1 MSGFESIIGQEQPIR
16 ILSAY
21 LVKGCI
27 PHAFLFTG
35 IEGIG
40 KRTTATA
47 FAMALNCQERNGSA
61 PDRDGS
67 CRTAAKTAGT
77 VTGPCGQCRSCRK
90 IMSGNHPDMI
100 HISPS
105 GSQIK
110 IAQIRSLIEDLAMK
124 PYEAKFRT
132 VLISEAHC
140 MNPEA
145 GNALLKVL
153 EEPPPRTILLL
164 TAPQVSDLLPTV
176 ISRCQHIRFNP
187 LSEKSLAGMLVQK
200 QRIDP
205 DQAAVFAS
213 MANGSYR
220 RAAAM
225 VDSDWLARRRWLLE
239 AGGLECPASRSSY
252 PIHRQ
257 LAFAEGLLQNR
268 EDILASLEIMKSWY
282 RDLVIFPW
290 APDKVINKD
299 LNARIERASREISIE
314 TLLAGIETIQSAQR
328 AVQSNANLKLTLDTM
343 MLRLAD
349 T

>member
-1 MSGFESIIGQEQPIR
+1 MSGFESIVGQAQPIR

-21 LVKGCI
+21 LGKGAI

-40 KRTTATA
+40 KRTTAMA
-47 FAMALNCQERNGSA
+47 FAMALNCLSGSVMA
-61 PDRDGS
+61 PYGKDNRRPPVKDAVFE
-67 CRTAAKTAGT
+67 TDA
-77 VTGPCGQCRSCRK
+77 CGQCRSCRK
-90 IMSGNHPDMI
+90 IISGNHPDII

-110 IAQIRSLIEDLAMK
+110 IAQIRSLIDDLAMK
-124 PYEAKFRT
+124 PYEATVRT

-140 MNPEA
+140 LNPEA

-176 ISRCQHIRFNP
+176 TSRCQNIRFHP
-187 LSEKSLAGMLVQK
+187 LSEKTLAGMLVQK
-200 QRIDP
+200 HDIEP
-205 DQAAVFAS
+205 EAAAVFAA
-213 MANGSYR
+213 MANGSYT

-225 VDSDWLARRRWLLE
+225 IDSDWIARRQWLIE
-239 AGGLECPASRSSY
+239 ASGLERPGTRMSR

-257 LAFAEGLLQNR
+257 LAFAERLLQNK

-282 RDLVIFPW
+282 RDLVVFKW
-290 APDKVINKD
+290 SPDRVINKD
-299 LNARIERASREISIE
+299 LSTKIDLASREMS
-314 TLLAGIETIQSAQR
+314 TDALLSGIETICSAQR

-343 MLRLAD
+343 MLRLTD